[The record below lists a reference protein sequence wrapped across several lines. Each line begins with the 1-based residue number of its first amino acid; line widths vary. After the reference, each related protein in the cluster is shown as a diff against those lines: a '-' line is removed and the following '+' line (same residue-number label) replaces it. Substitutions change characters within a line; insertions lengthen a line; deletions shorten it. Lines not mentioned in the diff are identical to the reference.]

1 MRTIA
6 ETKITSKQQ
15 LTLPQP
21 VRRLLGVSA
30 GDSLLWHVDDAG
42 RIVVESG
49 RRHNLAD
56 IREAV
61 RAAGPPP
68 RRSTPA
74 TVEEMKAGVAEAIR
88 KRHARG

>member
-21 VRRLLGVSA
+21 IRRLLGVGA
-30 GDSLLWHVDDAG
+30 GDSLLWQLDDSG
-42 RIVVESG
+42 RIVVEPG
-49 RRHNLAD
+49 RRHTLAG

-68 RRSTPA
+68 VRSTPV
-74 TVEEMKAGVAEAIR
+74 TVEEMKAGLAEAIR
-88 KRHARG
+88 SKHGRG